1 MTETLETPEIGWE
14 RPRRGAYTTYVAA
27 SFGQMLLLMLRR
39 QRIVLAAIITMLPVL
54 VPLSMA
60 FLSPSQFAEDGAKV
74 FTNTA
79 EHVHINML
87 APLLALF
94 FAAMLVGEELE
105 SQTIAYM
112 LTRPIPR
119 SAWVLGRF
127 LAYFLVTSLIL
138 VASCALTFSACTALD
153 KLSFAWE
160 HVKLLLH
167 YCGVS
172 VFALAAYGALA
183 AFLGATTRRPIIIG
197 VIVLYGW
204 QRIAMLVPGIVDFL
218 TIQKYTDALLPLLAT
233 QRLNVEIQTVLGT
246 FQKEIFM
253 VSAGKAAIA
262 LGIIIAAFL
271 IATTLAVRIRE
282 YSAARAIG
290 G

>member
-1 MTETLETPEIGWE
+1 MTETEHARDAIAE
-14 RPRRGAYTTYVAA
+14 RPRPGIYFTYVTAA
-27 SFGQMLLLMLRR
+27 FGQMLLLMLRR
-39 QRIVLAAIITMLPVL
+39 QRIVLAAVIILLPVL

-60 FLSPSQFAEDGAKV
+60 FLSPSQFAEDGSKV

-105 SQTIAYM
+105 AQTIAYM

-127 LAYFLVTSLIL
+127 LAYFVVTSVIL
-138 VASCALTFSACTALD
+138 SASCALTFCACTALD
-153 KLSFAWE
+153 KLSFEWV
-160 HVKLLLH
+160 HLKLLLH
-167 YCGVS
+167 YCGVA
-172 VFALAAYGALA
+172 VYALAAYGALA

-204 QRIAMLVPGIVDFL
+204 QRMALLVPGIVDFM
-218 TIQKYTDALLPLLAT
+218 TIQKYTDALLPALAT

-262 LGIIIAAFL
+262 MGFITLVFLG
-271 IATTLAVRIRE
+271 ATTIAVRIRE